1 MDLFR
6 YKRKGSSASVGVV
19 LCGVLFAAGTNGFL
33 CVPPRTQQKDPVA
46 PVSGGA
52 IDPSAQIW
60 PDHLRVLGYFQI
72 PPAIG

>member
-1 MDLFR
+1 VVCNRVANGTLVKLEMDLFR

-52 IDPSAQIW
+52 NRSFRAN
-60 PDHLRVLGYFQI
+60 L
-72 PPAIG
+72 A